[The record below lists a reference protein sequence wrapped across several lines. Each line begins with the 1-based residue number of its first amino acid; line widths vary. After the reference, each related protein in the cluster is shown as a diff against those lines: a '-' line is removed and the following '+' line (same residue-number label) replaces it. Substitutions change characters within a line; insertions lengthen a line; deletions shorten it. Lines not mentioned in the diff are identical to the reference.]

1 MIIVIFPLLFV
12 FVGWLIFGKKTTNP
26 YIKTHKRKWKNTEHY
41 HEYLKWLD
49 SKGGDL
55 PIPEVKFKEDM
66 EVEREIKKAME
77 K

>member
-1 MIIVIFPLLFV
+1 MIVLIFPLLFV

-26 YIKTHKRKWKNTEHY
+26 YIKTHKRKWQNELDY
-41 HEYLKWLD
+41 REYIEWLD
-49 SKGGDL
+49 RQGGDL
-55 PIPEVKFKEDM
+55 PIPEVKFKEDV